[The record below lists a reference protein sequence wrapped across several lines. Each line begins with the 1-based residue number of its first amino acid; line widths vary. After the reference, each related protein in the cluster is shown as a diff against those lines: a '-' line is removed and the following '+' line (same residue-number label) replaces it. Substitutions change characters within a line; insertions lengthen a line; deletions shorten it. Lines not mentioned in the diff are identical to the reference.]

1 MSRSAG
7 LLALILIYRA
17 QPAFFR
23 RPRSIL
29 HQTEFVLMK
38 NLARRIFVAFVL
50 TFTLCFAPLTSLSAD
65 FKREVIYQIITDR
78 FFDGSTTNNNP
89 AQSAGLYDA
98 TRTNWRAYWGGDLQG
113 IQQKMSYLAGMGVT
127 AIWISPPVDN
137 LNTNIPDGGGNPT
150 ASYHGYQGRDFKR
163 IEEHFG
169 DTSNSWTPFDN
180 LVSAAHANG
189 IKVIIDFAPNHSTQN
204 NAGEFGALYDNGTL
218 LGNYTSDP
226 NGYFHHNANISGG
239 GWDDRYQVEYYTLFD
254 LADVNQENPTM
265 DAYMKAA
272 AQLFQQ
278 HGADGFR
285 IDAVKHVGWGWQYS
299 LANSIYTYGDSF
311 LFGEW
316 YQGNTSDPLYHDS
329 YKFAN
334 KSGISLLDFPL
345 NTAIRNVF
353 ASNANFSEIDTV
365 ISQEGSNFIW
375 KEDLVT
381 FIDNHD
387 MARFLSVN
395 NNNNR
400 LHEAMAFVLTA
411 RGIPCIYYG
420 TEQYLHNDTNGGT
433 DPYNRPMMPG
443 FSTTTTAYQ
452 LTNKLSTLRRNNPA
466 IGYGSMNQRWI
477 NSDVYIYERKF
488 FNSVVLVAI
497 NKNETSSY
505 NITGLNT
512 SLPAGSYSDYLTGL
526 LGGSSITVNS
536 GSGGNN
542 PVANFTLPA
551 HAVAVW
557 QYVEGAS
564 APQVGSIGPTVG
576 QPGVKVTIGGKDFGS
591 ATGTVKFGT
600 TTASVVSWSPTKVI
614 VTTPSVTNGN
624 YNVTVTNSS
633 SQVSN
638 GIQYTV
644 LTAKMIP
651 VTFTVY
657 NASPTQVGDY
667 IFLTGNTVELGN
679 WSTTWDAAVGPMLTP
694 NYPNWFLNVSVP
706 AGQTIQFKFIKI
718 AANGSV
724 TWEAGANHTYTV
736 PTSGVGYV
744 NVNWQY

>member
-1 MSRSAG
+1 MTQ
-7 LLALILIYRA
+7 RA
-17 QPAFFR
+17 
-23 RPRSIL
+23 
-29 HQTEFVLMK
+29 H
-38 NLARRIFVAFVL
+38 RIFV
-50 TFTLCFAPLTSLSAD
+50 TFSLILATCFAPLSSLASD

-78 FFDGSTTNNNP
+78 FFDGSSTNNNP
-89 AQSAGLYDA
+89 SQSSGLYDS
-98 TRTNWRAYWGGDLQG
+98 TKTNWRAYWGGDLQG

-137 LNTNIPDGGGNPT
+137 LNANIPDGGGNPT

-180 LVSAAHANG
+180 LVSAAHSAG
-189 IKVIIDFAPNHSTQN
+189 IKVIVDFAPNHSTQN
-204 NAGEFGALYDNGTL
+204 NAGEYGALYDNGTL
-218 LGNYTSDP
+218 LGNYTNDT
-226 NGYFHHNANISGG
+226 NGYFHHNSDISGG
-239 GWDDRYQVEYYTLFD
+239 GWDDRYQVQYYTLFG
-254 LADVNQENPTM
+254 LSDVNQEHATM

-272 AQLFQQ
+272 ANLFQQ

-285 IDAVKHVGWGWQYS
+285 IDAVKHFGWGWQYS
-299 LANSIYTYGDSF
+299 FANSIYTYGDSF

-345 NTAIRNVF
+345 NTAIRSVF
-353 ASNANFSEIDTV
+353 ASNANFSTIDSV
-365 ISQEGSNFIW
+365 ITQEGSNFAW
-375 KEDLVT
+375 KDDLVT

-387 MARFLSVN
+387 MARFLSVY

-400 LHEAMAFVLTA
+400 LHEAMAFVLTS

-420 TEQYLHNDTNGGT
+420 TEQYLHNDTSGGT
-433 DPYNRPMMPG
+433 DPYNRPMMVN
-443 FSTTTTAYQ
+443 FSTSTTAYQ

-466 IGYGSMNQRWI
+466 LGYGSMTQRWL

-512 SLPAGSYSDYLTGL
+512 ALPAGSYSDYLTNL
-526 LGGSSITVNS
+526 LGGSSITVTS

-542 PVANFTLPA
+542 PVSNFTLPA
-551 HAVAVW
+551 HTVAVW
-557 QYVEGAS
+557 QYVEGPTT
-564 APQVGSIGPTVG
+564 PQIGSIGPTVG
-576 QPGVKVTIGGKDFGS
+576 QPNVKVTIGGKDFGS
-591 ATGTVKFGT
+591 STGTVKFGT
-600 TTASVVSWSPTKVI
+600 TTATVVSWSPTKI
-614 VTTPSVTNGN
+614 VVNTPSVTNGN

-644 LTAKMIP
+644 LKAKLIP

-667 IFLTGNTVELGN
+667 IFLTGDTVELGN
-679 WSTTWDAAVGPMLTP
+679 WSTTWDGAVGPMLTP
-694 NYPNWFLNVSVP
+694 NYPDWFLNVSVP
-706 AGQTIQFKFIKI
+706 ASQTIQFKFIKI
-718 AANGSV
+718 AGNGTV
-724 TWEAGANHTYTV
+724 TWEAGSNHSYNV
-736 PTSGVGYV
+736 PASGVGNV

>member
-1 MSRSAG
+1 MLRPTRRLTMRLTTRLVAIS
-7 LLALILIYRA
+7 LLVSTILF
-17 QPAFFR
+17 PV
-23 RPRSIL
+23 SG
-29 HQTEFVLMK
+29 VL
-38 NLARRIFVAFVL
+38 A
-50 TFTLCFAPLTSLSAD
+50 AD

-78 FFDGSTTNNNP
+78 FFDGSTANNNP
-89 AQSAGLYDA
+89 SQSAGLYDS
-98 TRTNWRAYWGGDLQG
+98 TKTNWRLYWGGDLQG
-113 IQQKMSYLAGMGVT
+113 MQQKMSYLAGMGIT

-169 DTSNSWTPFDN
+169 NSSNTWTDFDN
-180 LVSAAHANG
+180 LVTAAHQNG

-204 NAGEFGALYDNGTL
+204 NAGEFGALYDNGSL
-218 LGNYTSDP
+218 LGNYTNDS
-226 NGYFHHNANISGG
+226 NGYFHHNPNISGG
-239 GWDDRYQVEYYTLFD
+239 GWDDRYQVQYYTLFD
-254 LADVNQENPTM
+254 LADVNQEHATM
-265 DAYMKAA
+265 DAYMKAS

-285 IDAVKHVGWGWQYS
+285 IDAIKHLGWGWQYS

-334 KSGISLLDFPL
+334 KSGISMLDFPL
-345 NTAIRNVF
+345 NTAIRSVF
-353 ASNANFSEIDTV
+353 ASNANFSTIDSV
-365 ISQEGSNFIW
+365 ISQEGSNFTW

-400 LHEAMAFVLTA
+400 LHQAMSFVLTA

-420 TEQYLHNDTNGGT
+420 TEQYLHNDTSGGS

-443 FSTTTTAYQ
+443 FDTTTTAYQ
-452 LTNKLSTLRRNNPA
+452 VVNKLSTLRRNNTA
-466 IGYGSMNQRWI
+466 LAYGSMSQRWI
-477 NSDVYIYERKF
+477 NNDVYIFERKF
-488 FNSVVLVAI
+488 FGNVVLIAI
-497 NKNETSSY
+497 NKNETSGYSVS
-505 NITGLNT
+505 GLNT
-512 SLPAGSYSDYLTGL
+512 ALPAGSYSDYMTGL
-526 LGGSSITVNS
+526 LGGLPISVSA

-542 PVANFTLPA
+542 PVATFTLPA
-551 HAVAVW
+551 HTVSVW
-557 QYVEGAS
+557 QFTEGAS
-564 APQVGSIGPTVG
+564 TPQAGSIGPTVG
-576 QPGVKVTIGGKDFGS
+576 QSGVKVTIAGRNFGS

-600 TTASVVSWSPTKVI
+600 TNATINSWSPTQVV
-614 VTTPSVTNGN
+614 VTTPAVTNGN
-624 YNVTVTNSS
+624 YSVTVTNSS
-633 SQVSN
+633 AQVSN

-644 LTAKMIP
+644 LTAKLIP

-657 NASPTQVGDY
+657 NASPTQTGDY

-679 WSTTWDAAVGPMLTP
+679 WSTTWDGAVGPMLTP
-694 NYPNWFLNVSVP
+694 NYPNWFLNASVP
-706 AGQTIQFKFIKI
+706 AGQSIQFKFIKI

-724 TWEAGANHTYTV
+724 TWEAGSNHTYTV
-736 PTSGVGYV
+736 PTSGTGSV